1 MLKYSDKITVDGK
14 KYDAV
19 LLKAEK
25 KDAPKLK
32 KLYGAWLEL
41 KNGLKNFESRAPNLP
56 EGISEGAFS
65 LEFDCPRVLDVT
77 GTPGSY
83 DCYNPKT
90 HERIQIKATT
100 IRYDLTSF
108 GPDSVWDVLYLLDFY
123 RDGKFDG
130 KYDVY
135 KIPNDL
141 IYNHQI
147 SRTQTFRDQQAQGRR
162 PRFSIKRNIIEAH
175 DIKPIKTCKIG

>member
-1 MLKYSDKITVDGK
+1 MIKYSDKITVDGK

-19 LLKAEK
+19 LLKAEA
-25 KDAPKLK
+25 KDGPELK
-32 KLYGAWLEL
+32 RLYGAWLEL
-41 KNGLKNFESRAPNLP
+41 KKGLTKFESRAPNLP

-65 LEFDCPRVLDVT
+65 LEFDCPRVLDVK
-77 GTPGSY
+77 GTSGSY

-100 IRYDLTSF
+100 IRHDLTSF
-108 GPDSVWDVLYLLDFY
+108 GPESVWDVLYLLDFY

-141 IYNHQI
+141 IYNFQI
-147 SRTQTFRDQQAQGRR
+147 NKTQTFRDQQQQKRR
-162 PRFSIKRNIIEAH
+162 PRFGLKKSIIEAN
-175 DIKPIKTCKIG
+175 DIKPIKTCTVG

>member
-1 MLKYSDKITVDGK
+1 MIKYADKINIKGK

-25 KDAPKLK
+25 KDGPELK
-32 KLYGAWLEL
+32 RLYNAWLEL
-41 KNGLKNFESRAPNLP
+41 KNGLTNFESRAPNLP

-65 LEFDCPRVLDVT
+65 LEFSCPRVLNVT
-77 GTPGSY
+77 GTSGSY

-90 HERIQIKATT
+90 HERIHIKSTT
-100 IRYDLTSF
+100 IIYDLTSL
-108 GPDSVWDVLYLLDFY
+108 GPNLVLDVLYLLDFY
-123 RDGKFDG
+123 RDGKVDG

-141 IYNHQI
+141 IYNNQI
-147 SRTQTFRDQQAQGRR
+147 SRTQTFRV
-162 PRFSIKRNIIEAH
+162 
-175 DIKPIKTCKIG
+175 

>member
-1 MLKYSDKITVDGK
+1 MIKYSDKITVKGK

-25 KDAPKLK
+25 KDGPELK
-32 KLYGAWLEL
+32 RLYNAWLEL

-56 EGISEGAFS
+56 EGISEGSFS
-65 LEFDCPRVLDVT
+65 LEFECPRVLDVK
-77 GTPGSY
+77 GTSSSF
-83 DCYNPKT
+83 DCYDPRT

-100 IRYDLTSF
+100 IEYDLTSF
-108 GPDSVWDVLYLLDFY
+108 GPDSVWDVIYLLDFY
-123 RDGKFDG
+123 RKGKFDG

-141 IYNHQI
+141 IYNHKI
-147 SRTQTFRDQQAQGRR
+147 NSTQTFRDQQKQKRR
-162 PRFSIKRNIIEAH
+162 PRFGLKKNIIEKH
-175 DIKPIKTCKIG
+175 NISPVRTCEI

>member
-1 MLKYSDKITVDGK
+1 MIRYSTKIIIKGK

-25 KDAPKLK
+25 KDGLELK
-32 KLYGAWLEL
+32 RLYGAWLKL
-41 KNGLKNFESRAPNLP
+41 KKGLTKFESRAPNLP

-65 LEFDCPRVLDVT
+65 LEFHCPRVLGVN
-77 GTPGSY
+77 GTSSSY

-108 GPDSVWDVLYLLDFY
+108 GPESVWDVLYLLDFY

-135 KIPNDL
+135 KIPNNL
-141 IYNHQI
+141 IYNFKI
-147 SRTQTFRDQQAQGRR
+147 NKTQTFRDQQKQGRR
-162 PRFSIKRNIIEAH
+162 PRFSLKKKIIEPNK
-175 DIKPIKTCKIG
+175 IKPVKTCKVD

>member
-1 MLKYSDKITVDGK
+1 MKKTTEKITIGEK
-14 KYDAV
+14 KFDAE
-19 LLKAEK
+19 LLWTEK
-25 KDAPKLK
+25 KDRPKLK
-32 KLYGAWLEL
+32 KLYKAWVEL
-41 KNGLKNFESRAPNLP
+41 KNGLKEFESRAPNLP

-65 LEFDCPRVLDVT
+65 LEFDCPRVLDVR
-77 GTPGSY
+77 GTAASY
-83 DCYNPKT
+83 DCYNTKT

-108 GPDSVWDVLYLLDFY
+108 GPDSVWDTLYLLDFY

-147 SRTQTFRDQQAQGRR
+147 SKTQTFRDQQKQKRR
-162 PRFSIKRNIIEAH
+162 PRFGIKKSIIEMH
-175 DIKPIKTCKIG
+175 DIKPLRTCKID